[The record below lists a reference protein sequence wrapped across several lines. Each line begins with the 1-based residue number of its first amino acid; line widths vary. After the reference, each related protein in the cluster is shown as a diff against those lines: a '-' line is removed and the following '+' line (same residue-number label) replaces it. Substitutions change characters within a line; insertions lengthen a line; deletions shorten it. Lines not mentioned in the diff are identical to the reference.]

1 MLPESKTVN
10 KLLTL
15 VGRGGTHVSVAHDIA
30 QTVRNDG
37 LENPT
42 LAAFTSC
49 GTFGL
54 NDQNT
59 ERDMQ
64 RWLRGLWGFELE
76 PYEIKLQLQVRLVKR
91 ICSYKFPRFFLTSSH
106 YSLNSDLPPI
116 KVNYSDQPVEVPAW
130 VLLPHE
136 VLHSLSQWR
145 HQASLFLKFGSQKF
159 CVTNIRLDMGSL

>member
-15 VGRGGTHVSVAHDIA
+15 VGRGGSHVSVAHDIA

-37 LENPT
+37 LDNPA

-49 GTFGL
+49 GTFGI

-64 RWLRGLWGFELE
+64 RWLRGLLGVSVGALRNQTSTAGEIRENIGDKELV
-76 PYEIKLQLQVRLVKR
+76 YAISKL
-91 ICSYKFPRFFLTSSH
+91 FF
-106 YSLNSDLPPI
+106 
-116 KVNYSDQPVEVPAW
+116 
-130 VLLPHE
+130 
-136 VLHSLSQWR
+136 
-145 HQASLFLKFGSQKF
+145 
-159 CVTNIRLDMGSL
+159 